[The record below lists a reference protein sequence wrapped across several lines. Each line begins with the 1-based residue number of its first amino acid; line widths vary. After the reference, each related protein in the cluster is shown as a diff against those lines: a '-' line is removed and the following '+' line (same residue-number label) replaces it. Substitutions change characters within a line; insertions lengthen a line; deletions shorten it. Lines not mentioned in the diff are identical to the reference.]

1 MERAAR
7 STFHDLSQVRSNS
20 PIMQLTHAILFVALV
35 ASTFARPKQEQPT
48 ETNRLDEPLTDPELR
63 RTLLRVFAESLKAAA
78 EAGIQAAKKSDSG
91 AADLTPPS
99 QDATSAEG
107 FDDDS
112 SADEL
117 LILSGD
123 SSTSERTLEALPQ
136 VATSETPFL
145 VRVESE
151 QPSETRETRE
161 SASSPTVSTSRT
173 TNIHRSIWI
182 YTSPQQT
189 ESDEV
194 STTERITGDLS
205 SPAPSPAPP
214 QPTVTV
220 ENVASLSPSDS
231 VDVQKFVS
239 AVSRTTDESLG
250 SGVEFYKA
258 PLIAAFGLLQEE
270 NTGKTRN
277 LIAYPVPEGVS
288 DQLLR
293 NERLTLS
300 VAGQVAGR
308 QGVTFSHQPTPEAS
322 FVVQR
327 SQNLQQQPSF
337 QPSLFGGPNDDT
349 LRRLEKRQQLLQE
362 QLVSIQREREAL
374 QRSYR
379 PTRSETL
386 VPAESNNVFI
396 TRSLPIYLQPPFF

>member
-151 QPSETRETRE
+151 QPSETRET
-161 SASSPTVSTSRT
+161 
-173 TNIHRSIWI
+173 
-182 YTSPQQT
+182 Q
-189 ESDEV
+189 SDEV

>member
-20 PIMQLTHAILFVALV
+20 RKMQLTHAILFVALV
-35 ASTFARPKQEQPT
+35 ASTFARPKQEQPI

-99 QDATSAEG
+99 QDASSAEG
-107 FDDDS
+107 FDDDR

-117 LILSGD
+117 LVLSGD

-151 QPSETRETRE
+151 QPSETRET
-161 SASSPTVSTSRT
+161 
-173 TNIHRSIWI
+173 
-182 YTSPQQT
+182 Q
-189 ESDEV
+189 SDEV
-194 STTERITGDLS
+194 STTERISGDLS

-277 LIAYPVPEGVS
+277 LIAYPVPEGIS
-288 DQLLR
+288 EQLLR

-337 QPSLFGGPNDDT
+337 QPSLFGGSNDDT

-374 QRSYR
+374 QRSFR